1 MSQTQQNSG
10 RPLSPHLSV
19 YKPQISSTLSILHRA
34 TGVALGAGV
43 LVLMWWLLAISSG
56 PAAYDQFMVCMTSIP
71 GRLILLGFTVALN
84 YHLLN
89 GIRHLYWD
97 TGRGFEIDS
106 LHRTGWMVVIGTA
119 LLTAIEW
126 ALAYGLV

>member
-10 RPLSPHLSV
+10 RPLSPHLSI
-19 YKPQISSTLSILHRA
+19 YNLPLTARLSILHRI
-34 TGVALGAGV
+34 TGVGLAGGV
-43 LVLMWWLLAISSG
+43 LLLAWWLIAIAAG
-56 PAAYDQFMVCMTSIP
+56 PDAYDLFMLCMTSIP
-71 GRLILLGFTVALN
+71 GKLVLFGFTVALN
-84 YHLLN
+84 FHLCT

-97 TGRGFEIDS
+97 TGRGFDVS
-106 LHRTGWMVVIGTA
+106 THTRSGAVIIGATV